1 MVRIRLSRERTP
13 KYKAQ
18 LELDFHRSVE
28 KDRNY
33 HLGGRSFYFFDF
45 DDNVAYLTTPIL
57 IFNKKSGHE
66 IKLSSSEWAK
76 NQNNIGKSGVFKDY
90 FVDYNDEKGSFRYF
104 RDQKFS
110 FVDRIVRKKQTFLTD
125 IQMALEKTDLA
136 WKAPSW
142 NCFYHATFN
151 KRPTSVITAR
161 GHNVETIQEG
171 IALIVNQGHLPYP
184 PNYLSIYPVSNPK
197 VRAEELQDPQFK
209 YSVADL
215 KRAAIRNSV
224 EKAIRLYGKN
234 PHHRFGMSDDD
245 PKNVELITEELK
257 LLKRSYPEMGFFVIQ
272 TFEDSFVKTEVLET
286 KTTQTFKK
294 KERQLNLFEQDL

>member
-1 MVRIRLSRERTP
+1 MKE
-13 KYKAQ
+13 
-18 LELDFHRSVE
+18 
-28 KDRNY
+28 
-33 HLGGRSFYFFDF
+33 
-45 DDNVAYLTTPIL
+45 
-57 IFNKKSGHE
+57 
-66 IKLSSSEWAK
+66 
-76 NQNNIGKSGVFKDY
+76 
-90 FVDYNDEKGSFRYF
+90 
-104 RDQKFS
+104 
-110 FVDRIVRKKQTFLTD
+110 
-125 IQMALEKTDLA
+125 
-136 WKAPSW
+136 
-142 NCFYHATFN
+142 
-151 KRPTSVITAR
+151 
-161 GHNVETIQEG
+161 
-171 IALIVNQGHLPYP
+171 GHLPYP

-209 YSVADL
+209 HSVADL

-294 KERQLNLFEQDL
+294 KEKQLNLFEQDL